1 MLYALLIV
9 LVVYVCYFGCLCC
22 CVAGFCC
29 CGAGLVV
36 LGLCE
41 FADFALWFGC
51 YMYEFGV
58 SLFCVAV
65 LRCCHVNS
73 VGHVRSGV
81 VLVIRLF

>member
-36 LGLCE
+36 LVYVSLLTLRCDLGVICMSLVFRC
-41 FADFALWFGC
+41 FALRYC
-51 YMYEFGV
+51 GV
-58 SLFCVAV
+58 AMLIVLDMFVAV
-65 LRCCHVNS
+65 
-73 VGHVRSGV
+73 
-81 VLVIRLF
+81 